1 MTDDEAKALGLKKVD
16 ILGEGHYQI
25 GSIRQLTSEPVKP
38 DGNFHVGTIH
48 GGRVSLK
55 QAEQAVSPKPF
66 IGGVVRF
73 MALRNKDSDPVFLPA
88 IITRVWP
95 DGECV
100 GLRVFHSPAE
110 PPVDEHWTICVSRG
124 PELYQWSWPERA

>member
-1 MTDDEAKALGLKKVD
+1 MTDDEARALGIDPNFRL
-16 ILGEGHYQI
+16 
-25 GSIRQLTSEPVKP
+25 EPIKP
-38 DGNFHVGTIH
+38 DGNFHVGIIH
-48 GGRVSLK
+48 EGPYSNKGILPAGRVSLA
-55 QAEQAVSPKPF
+55 QAEKAASLKPF
-66 IGGVVRF
+66 IGGIVRF
-73 MALRNKDSDPVFLPA
+73 MALRNKGDDPVFLPA

-124 PELYQWSWPERA
+124 SELYQWSWPERA